1 MGLRQGLTD
10 GGLIA
15 DVLKEDAE
23 CLQELKAYVATR
35 VLGEGLQEEGL
46 HVLLQEEAA
55 GEAEN
60 SCCQLAAVALW
71 SSGTM
76 EQWYYGLSSG
86 TMDSAVNSGVC
97 IADAAV
103 LGLATQ

>member
-23 CLQELKAYVATR
+23 CLQKLKADVAAR

-46 HVLLQEEAA
+46 HVLLQEEAVGKA
-55 GEAEN
+55 KN
-60 SCCQLAAVALW
+60 SWRQQQQL
-71 SSGTM
+71 
-76 EQWYYGLSSG
+76 
-86 TMDSAVNSGVC
+86 
-97 IADAAV
+97 
-103 LGLATQ
+103 